1 VTVTLERKH
10 NFWGEPFRWAF
21 TPGAVKQCLER
32 TVRHQ
37 RSPVLASVCEAVS
50 DAGRVRAVH
59 FDHFQEGD
67 FQLVFRTRVTVSGR
81 GPLFLSTILSKDAG
95 KASRIGRDEHAIL
108 EELSRRAP
116 RDVVRT
122 YRGANVRMA
131 WRNGMRSHYLYCGQW
146 LRDYHELGVNRKM
159 NFYINEQPFHHFDR
173 HQTIGM
179 KKEILKIC
187 MGLYD
192 EKSKSA
198 IEPPLIGAGDVVVT
212 RPQRGKPLRMKLI
225 ASRRLI
231 DGLTRETALAMYRD
245 YRGEWGGKVFKF

>member
-1 VTVTLERKH
+1 
-10 NFWGEPFRWAF
+10 
-21 TPGAVKQCLER
+21 
-32 TVRHQ
+32 
-37 RSPVLASVCEAVS
+37 
-50 DAGRVRAVH
+50 
-59 FDHFQEGD
+59 
-67 FQLVFRTRVTVSGR
+67 
-81 GPLFLSTILSKDAG
+81 
-95 KASRIGRDEHAIL
+95 
-108 EELSRRAP
+108 
-116 RDVVRT
+116 
-122 YRGANVRMA
+122 
-131 WRNGMRSHYLYCGQW
+131 
-146 LRDYHELGVNRKM
+146 M

-231 DGLTRETALAMYRD
+231 DGLTQETALAMYRD